1 MLYNTGT
8 IAINGNTATGTGTN
22 WTAPASQVRAG
33 QTIIVMSNPV
43 QMFQISSVNSA
54 TSMTVTPAASPA
66 LSGQKYGILVS
77 DNISVDGLAQA
88 MSQLIKEY
96 DENIGAWETFA
107 ATSAN
112 QSITVT
118 INGTP
123 VTIPGIGKLAQK
135 GSNGALA
142 IADGG
147 TGATT
152 VESARSNLGLGSSA
166 TKDIGTSGAVVP
178 LLNAANTWSATQSFS
193 TYPYIDMTSY
203 PALILRVGNMAAGT
217 VGKEVGLETQDGTVY
232 VWRRKERGDQTDSTR
247 TAFPQQTG
255 TLALATSDERLKEVI
270 SNQVD
275 GYFERL
281 SALKVVE
288 YHWND
293 ISGASQLAK
302 TRVRRGFI
310 AQQVNAV
317 NESYALPPETEDDFW
332 GIDDRAI
339 VADLLLAILEIKAQL
354 EEVTKKLTTEE

>member
-1 MLYNTGT
+1 M
-8 IAINGNTATGTGTN
+8 
-22 WTAPASQVRAG
+22 
-33 QTIIVMSNPV
+33 
-43 QMFQISSVNSA
+43 
-54 TSMTVTPAASPA
+54 
-66 LSGQKYGILVS
+66 
-77 DNISVDGLAQA
+77 
-88 MSQLIKEY
+88 
-96 DENIGAWETFA
+96 
-107 ATSAN
+107 
-112 QSITVT
+112 
-118 INGTP
+118 
-123 VTIPGIGKLAQK
+123 
-135 GSNGALA
+135 
-142 IADGG
+142 
-147 TGATT
+147 
-152 VESARSNLGLGSSA
+152 GSSA

-178 LLNAANTWSATQSFS
+178 LLNAANTWSATQTFS
-193 TYPYIDMTSY
+193 TYPYIDMAAY
-203 PALILRVGNMAAGT
+203 PALVLRAGNMAAGT

-293 ISGASQLAK
+293 ISGASPMAK
-302 TRVRRGFI
+302 ARVRRGFI

-339 VADLLLAILEIKAQL
+339 VADLLLAVLELKEKLA
-354 EEVTKKLTTEE
+354 EVTKKLTTEE